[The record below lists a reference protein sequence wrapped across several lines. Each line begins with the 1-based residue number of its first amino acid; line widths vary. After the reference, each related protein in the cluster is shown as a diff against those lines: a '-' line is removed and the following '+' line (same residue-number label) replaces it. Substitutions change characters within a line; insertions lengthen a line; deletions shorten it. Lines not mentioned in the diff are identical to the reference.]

1 MSRDAGVESTIY
13 CIAAATPEDVA
24 WIARLEVDMYSARD
38 AVPEHILKEWYNSN
52 PDGFSVIKRKGR
64 NIGHIDILPLRP
76 ATLQK
81 FIDGS
86 IVEKDIRGDDLYSP
100 EERDAI
106 QDLYVESVAFLS
118 IQGRATSRAVQYLLS
133 NFISLVSRLCNP
145 ANVKNIYAIAA
156 TLRGNRFLTRLSF
169 TNAKRAKDRVD
180 QHDLFAIKFSDLV
193 GEIADLG

>member
-52 PDGFSVIKRKGR
+52 PDGFSV
-64 NIGHIDILPLRP
+64 
-76 ATLQK
+76 
-81 FIDGS
+81 
-86 IVEKDIRGDDLYSP
+86 
-100 EERDAI
+100 
-106 QDLYVESVAFLS
+106 
-118 IQGRATSRAVQYLLS
+118 
-133 NFISLVSRLCNP
+133 VSRLCNP